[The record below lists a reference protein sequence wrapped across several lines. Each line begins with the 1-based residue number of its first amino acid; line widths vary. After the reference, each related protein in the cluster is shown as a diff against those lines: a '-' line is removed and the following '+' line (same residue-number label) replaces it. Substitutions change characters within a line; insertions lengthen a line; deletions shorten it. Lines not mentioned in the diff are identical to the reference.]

1 MLKSIHIRDFAL
13 IENTLVDWTAG
24 LNVLTGETGAGKS
37 ILMDA
42 LSAVLGGKV
51 SPSIIRPGKEKA
63 FIEAVFAADSY
74 VTAFLKREELLA
86 EDNSDEVVVAREI
99 GKSGSKVRING
110 TLVNTNILAELRAML
125 VTVHAQHEARTL
137 MSPQSQLELLDG
149 LGAESHQK
157 LVDKVKTL
165 YLRHRDLANELNNL
179 SMSEEDRLKSLDFAR
194 FQWQELNNAELS
206 NANEDE
212 ELEREISVLVNAIDL
227 KSQSMTAQELLT
239 GGNMEEISA
248 VDLVQKAL
256 SEVEKSLRF
265 DPSLAPLVETLQ
277 SGLASI
283 EEASLSLRRYG
294 DSLDTDPDTLSD
306 LEARAALLSTIK
318 RKYGPTL
325 AEAMQKEAALA
336 EQVDRLE
343 NSALTLSKMQNEL
356 AELEGTMMKAAREL
370 SEKRLKLSQNL
381 SAKVEGHLKDLGME
395 KCRFEI
401 SFQELPG
408 CGPSGI
414 DRLEFLISPNPGQP
428 AMPLAKIASGGEL
441 SRIMLAI
448 KTIFASADHV
458 STVIFDEIDT
468 GLSGR
473 VLNAVRDKLAALSR
487 SHQILCITHQP
498 IVASVAD
505 NYLKVKKEHCK
516 DETVVSVS
524 KLDDEM
530 RLRSLAAMASGNA
543 SEESLSFARSLME
556 QANSAR
562 GV

>member
-1 MLKSIHIRDFAL
+1 M
-13 IENTLVDWTAG
+13 
-24 LNVLTGETGAGKS
+24 TGETSAGKS

-325 AEAMQKEAALA
+325 AEAMQKEAGPHLVS
-336 EQVDRLE
+336 VDVFDVY
-343 NSALTLSKMQNEL
+343 
-356 AELEGTMMKAAREL
+356 EG
-370 SEKRLKLSQNL
+370 
-381 SAKVEGHLKDLGME
+381 
-395 KCRFEI
+395 
-401 SFQELPG
+401 
-408 CGPSGI
+408 
-414 DRLEFLISPNPGQP
+414 
-428 AMPLAKIASGGEL
+428 
-441 SRIMLAI
+441 
-448 KTIFASADHV
+448 
-458 STVIFDEIDT
+458 
-468 GLSGR
+468 
-473 VLNAVRDKLAALSR
+473 DKLAEG
-487 SHQILCITHQP
+487 QK
-498 IVASVAD
+498 SVAFSLLYQD
-505 NYLKVKKEHCK
+505 KKDTLRDEVVAASIEKVLQHLKAQYQI
-516 DETVVSVS
+516 SV
-524 KLDDEM
+524 
-530 RLRSLAAMASGNA
+530 R
-543 SEESLSFARSLME
+543 
-556 QANSAR
+556 
-562 GV
+562 